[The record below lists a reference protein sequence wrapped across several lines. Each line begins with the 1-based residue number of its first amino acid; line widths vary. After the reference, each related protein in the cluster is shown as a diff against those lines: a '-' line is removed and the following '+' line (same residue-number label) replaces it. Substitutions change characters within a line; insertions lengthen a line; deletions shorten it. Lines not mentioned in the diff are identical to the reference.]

1 MNEEEKYN
9 RGEEEENQVEV
20 VEEYKEQVIEERE
33 TLKHVNNNQI
43 ITNLPTSSIT
53 STILSKATSTQC

>member
-43 ITNLPTSSIT
+43 ITN
-53 STILSKATSTQC
+53 